1 MAVSIDA
8 QAAINEIAAELAVRD
23 KETEIKET
31 AELESKAFWGGL
43 DWSGIDKFVDD
54 FKLQSQNSIASGVAD
69 EAAKAWKESD
79 ISLEGIGNWLGEAYY
94 DTGYPVLAVG
104 DTALALGSGLLN
116 MTGSAFSALPTML
129 TSDDPLTK
137 EGSKDWRAKLY
148 ETSEKLD
155 PITYE
160 AKTPFGKSAIEKFG
174 GMFELFNEKVAF
186 PAGDAAGWVAKNI
199 LDMDQKSSER
209 VSSSVV
215 GVLTGASGAL
225 SVFRVKGKESKP
237 LSTEGYSPQA
247 IANARTNAIA
257 NVQSGTYLANMW
269 KTIDPTGYAKA
280 VKDRTALGKISEA
293 AKEMSK
299 VIDETPV
306 NLVRPEEIGHLG
318 ELKRDIRDYKD
329 PALKGLK
336 LGSNEFWKASKK
348 YDVNMAPIMMDR
360 VKAELFTDKVL
371 EKPNAG
377 SLEVLGH
384 EFSHLQDA
392 LNYDFLVPERNPKDP
407 ATPTVGDPG
416 TGNVNPA
423 HPLGLPWSKD
433 FWGMGSEGMP
443 AVRMLS
449 NILEEGIAKK
459 DLETKFTNPTEIHS
473 RLVNMQ
479 RALSEKNM
487 DFLDIIDTTGQLPKD
502 AVFTKEVYEMP
513 YDVMHLVNKI
523 DQAVERGVI
532 SKKAVQEMLEEALTE
547 SMVYQPTEYS
557 LGIIGM

>member
-31 AELESKAFWGGL
+31 AELESKAFWGGV
-43 DWSGIDKFVDD
+43 DWSGIDKFIND

-137 EGSKDWRAKLY
+137 EGSKEWRDKLVG
-148 ETSEKLD
+148 TSKALE
-155 PITYE
+155 PFTYE

-186 PAGDAAGWVAKNI
+186 PVGDAAGWVAKNI
-199 LDMDQKSSER
+199 LGMDQKSSER
-209 VSSSVV
+209 VSASVV

-237 LSTEGYSPQA
+237 LSTEGYSTQA

-257 NVQSGTYLANMW
+257 NVQSGTYLASMW

-293 AKEMSK
+293 AKEMSQ

-306 NLVRPEEIGHLG
+306 NLVKNTEIGHLG
-318 ELKRDIRDYKD
+318 ELKRSIRE
-329 PALKGLK
+329 ASELKGLQHLK
-336 LGSNEFWKASKK
+336 LGSPEFWKASKK
-348 YDVNMAPIMMDR
+348 YDVNMAPKRMDW
-360 VKAELFTDKVL
+360 VKANELQ
-371 EKPNAG
+371 NAG

-392 LNYDFLVPERNPKDP
+392 LNYESFVPNRKPGDP
-407 ATPTVGDPG
+407 ATPTVGNPG

-423 HPLGLPWSKD
+423 DPFGLPWSKE

-459 DLETKFTNPTEIHS
+459 DLETKFTSPTEIHS

-487 DFLDIIDTTGQLPKD
+487 DFLDIIDKDKTSD
-502 AVFTKEVYEMP
+502 AVWIEKVYEMP
-513 YDVMHLVNKI
+513 YDVMQLVNKI

>member
-31 AELESKAFWGGL
+31 AELESKAFWGGV
-43 DWSGIDKFVDD
+43 DWSGIDKFIND

-104 DTALALGSGLLN
+104 DTALALSSGLLN

-137 EGSKDWRAKLY
+137 KGSKEWRDKLVG
-148 ETSEKLD
+148 TSKALE
-155 PITYE
+155 PFTYE
-160 AKTPFGKSAIEKFG
+160 AKTPFGKSTIEKFG

-186 PAGDAAGWVAKNI
+186 PVGDAAGWVAKNI

-209 VSSSVV
+209 VSASVV

-237 LSTEGYSPQA
+237 LSTEGYSTQA

-257 NVQSGTYLANMW
+257 NVQSGTYLASMW

-280 VKDRTALGKISEA
+280 VKDRTALGKVAEA

-360 VKAELFTDKVL
+360 VKANELQ
-371 EKPNAG
+371 NAG

-392 LNYDFLVPERNPKDP
+392 LNYDLLVPERNPKDP

-479 RALSEKNM
+479 RALSEKNI
-487 DFLDIIDTTGQLPKD
+487 DFLDIIDKDKTSD
-502 AVFTKEVYEMP
+502 AVWIEKVYEMP
-513 YDVMHLVNKI
+513 YDVMQLVNKI

>member
-31 AELESKAFWGGL
+31 AELESKAFWDGV
-43 DWSGIDKFVDD
+43 DWSGIDKFIND

-79 ISLEGIGNWLGEAYY
+79 ISLEGIGDWLGEAYY

-116 MTGSAFSALPTML
+116 MTGSALATLPTIL
-129 TSDDPLTK
+129 KSDDPLTK

-209 VSSSVV
+209 VSASVV

-257 NVQSGTYLANMW
+257 NVQSGTYLESMW

-293 AKEMSK
+293 AKEMSIIINK
-299 VIDETPV
+299 SSV

-360 VKAELFTDKVL
+360 VKANELQ
-371 EKPNAG
+371 NAG

-459 DLETKFTNPTEIHS
+459 DLETKFTSPTEIHS

-479 RALSEKNM
+479 RALSEKNI
-487 DFLDIIDTTGQLPKD
+487 DFLDIIDKDKTSD
-502 AVFTKEVYEMP
+502 AVWIEKVYEMP